1 MDSNHH
7 IHLARMNT
15 RLASLTVSFS
25 STVIKRTYNIKI
37 LKYYPLYFFYDFLQQ
52 YEDQLN
58 LFHSFFLKSK
68 YSLVKNSYFLYI
80 DYHISKYP
88 QQIDARYVRALIQS
102 KAPKILNY
110 YQNIQADIS
119 FIKKNIQESD
129 VDEKSKSTMLYQIGL
144 IK

>member
-1 MDSNHH
+1 MEQDNYMMVLRSEFHNTNTESKLTAFLTKYKNDVRVDGKPYLYCG
-7 IHLARMNT
+7 IMQMANFTMNPYKK
-15 RLASLTVSFS
+15 LD
-25 STVIKRTYNIKI
+25 
-37 LKYYPLYFFYDFLQQ
+37 YFNKGKQAL
-52 YEDQLN
+52 E
-58 LFHSFFLKSK
+58 S
-68 YSLVKNSYFLYI
+68 
-80 DYHISKYP
+80 HISKYP
-88 QQIDARYVRALIQS
+88 QQIDARYVRAIIQS

>member
-1 MDSNHH
+1 MEQDNYMMVLRSEFHNTNTESKLTAFLTKYKNDVRVDGKPYLYCG
-7 IHLARMNT
+7 IMQMANYTMNPYKK
-15 RLASLTVSFS
+15 LD
-25 STVIKRTYNIKI
+25 
-37 LKYYPLYFFYDFLQQ
+37 YFNKGKQAL
-52 YEDQLN
+52 ET
-58 LFHSFFLKSK
+58 
-68 YSLVKNSYFLYI
+68 
-80 DYHISKYP
+80 HISKYP

>member
-1 MDSNHH
+1 MEQDNYMMVLRSEFHNTNTESKLTAFLTKYKNDVRVDGKPYLYCG
-7 IHLARMNT
+7 IMQMANYTMNPYKK
-15 RLASLTVSFS
+15 LD
-25 STVIKRTYNIKI
+25 
-37 LKYYPLYFFYDFLQQ
+37 YFNKGKQAL
-52 YEDQLN
+52 ET
-58 LFHSFFLKSK
+58 
-68 YSLVKNSYFLYI
+68 
-80 DYHISKYP
+80 HISKYP
-88 QQIDARYVRALIQS
+88 QQIDARYVRAIIQS

>member
-1 MDSNHH
+1 MEQDNYMMVLRSEFHNTNTESKLTAFLTKYKNDVRVDGKPYLYCD
-7 IHLARMNT
+7 IMQMANYTMNPYKK
-15 RLASLTVSFS
+15 LD
-25 STVIKRTYNIKI
+25 
-37 LKYYPLYFFYDFLQQ
+37 YFNKGKQAL
-52 YEDQLN
+52 ET
-58 LFHSFFLKSK
+58 
-68 YSLVKNSYFLYI
+68 
-80 DYHISKYP
+80 HISKYP

>member
-1 MDSNHH
+1 MEQDNYMMVLRSEFHNTNTESKLTAFLTKYKNDVRVDGKPYLYCG
-7 IHLARMNT
+7 IMQMANYTMNPYKK
-15 RLASLTVSFS
+15 LD
-25 STVIKRTYNIKI
+25 
-37 LKYYPLYFFYDFLQQ
+37 YFNKGKQAL
-52 YEDQLN
+52 E
-58 LFHSFFLKSK
+58 S
-68 YSLVKNSYFLYI
+68 
-80 DYHISKYP
+80 HISKYP

>member
-1 MDSNHH
+1 MEQDNYMMVLRSEFHNTNTESKLTAFLTKYKNDVRVDGKPYLYCG
-7 IHLARMNT
+7 IMQMANYTMNPYKK
-15 RLASLTVSFS
+15 LD
-25 STVIKRTYNIKI
+25 
-37 LKYYPLYFFYDFLQQ
+37 YFNKGKQAL
-52 YEDQLN
+52 ET
-58 LFHSFFLKSK
+58 
-68 YSLVKNSYFLYI
+68 
-80 DYHISKYP
+80 HISKYP
-88 QQIDARYVRALIQS
+88 QQIHARYVRALIQS

>member
-1 MDSNHH
+1 MEQDNYMMVLRSEFHNTNTESKLTAFLTKYKNDVRVDGKPYLYCG
-7 IHLARMNT
+7 IMQMANFTMNPYKK
-15 RLASLTVSFS
+15 LD
-25 STVIKRTYNIKI
+25 
-37 LKYYPLYFFYDFLQQ
+37 YFNKGKQAL
-52 YEDQLN
+52 E
-58 LFHSFFLKSK
+58 S
-68 YSLVKNSYFLYI
+68 
-80 DYHISKYP
+80 HISKYP

>member
-1 MDSNHH
+1 MEQDNYMMVLRSEFHNTNTESKLTAFLTKYKNDVRVDGKPYLYCG
-7 IHLARMNT
+7 IMQMANYTMNPYKK
-15 RLASLTVSFS
+15 LD
-25 STVIKRTYNIKI
+25 
-37 LKYYPLYFFYDFLQQ
+37 YFNKGKQAL
-52 YEDQLN
+52 ET
-58 LFHSFFLKSK
+58 
-68 YSLVKNSYFLYI
+68 
-80 DYHISKYP
+80 HISKYP

-102 KAPKILNY
+102 KAPNILNY

>member
-1 MDSNHH
+1 MEQDNYMMVLRSEFHNTNTESKLTAFLTKYKNDVRVDGKPYLYCG
-7 IHLARMNT
+7 IMQMANYTMNPYKK
-15 RLASLTVSFS
+15 LD
-25 STVIKRTYNIKI
+25 
-37 LKYYPLYFFYDFLQQ
+37 YFNKGKQAL
-52 YEDQLN
+52 ET
-58 LFHSFFLKSK
+58 
-68 YSLVKNSYFLYI
+68 
-80 DYHISKYP
+80 HISKYP

-119 FIKKNIQESD
+119 FIKRNIQESD

>member
-1 MDSNHH
+1 MQMANYT
-7 IHLARMNT
+7 MNPYKK
-15 RLASLTVSFS
+15 LD
-25 STVIKRTYNIKI
+25 
-37 LKYYPLYFFYDFLQQ
+37 YFNKGKQAL
-52 YEDQLN
+52 ET
-58 LFHSFFLKSK
+58 
-68 YSLVKNSYFLYI
+68 
-80 DYHISKYP
+80 HISKYP

>member
-1 MDSNHH
+1 MEQDNYMMVLRSEFHNTNTESKLTAFLTKYKNDVRVDGKPYLYCG
-7 IHLARMNT
+7 IMQMANFTMNPYKK
-15 RLASLTVSFS
+15 LD
-25 STVIKRTYNIKI
+25 
-37 LKYYPLYFFYDFLQQ
+37 YFNKGKQAL
-52 YEDQLN
+52 ET
-58 LFHSFFLKSK
+58 
-68 YSLVKNSYFLYI
+68 
-80 DYHISKYP
+80 HISKYP

-129 VDEKSKSTMLYQIGL
+129 VDEKFKSTMLYQIGL

>member
-1 MDSNHH
+1 MEQDNYMMVLRSEFHNTNTESKLTAFLTKYKNDVRVDGKPYLYCG
-7 IHLARMNT
+7 IMQMANYTMNPYKK
-15 RLASLTVSFS
+15 LD
-25 STVIKRTYNIKI
+25 
-37 LKYYPLYFFYDFLQQ
+37 YFNKGKQAL
-52 YEDQLN
+52 E
-58 LFHSFFLKSK
+58 S
-68 YSLVKNSYFLYI
+68 
-80 DYHISKYP
+80 HISKYP
-88 QQIDARYVRALIQS
+88 QQIDARYVRAIIQS

>member
-1 MDSNHH
+1 MEQDNYMTVLRAEFHNTNTESKLTAFLTKYKNDVRVDGKPYLYCG
-7 IHLARMNT
+7 IMQMANYTMNPYKK
-15 RLASLTVSFS
+15 LD
-25 STVIKRTYNIKI
+25 
-37 LKYYPLYFFYDFLQQ
+37 YFNKGKQAL
-52 YEDQLN
+52 E
-58 LFHSFFLKSK
+58 S
-68 YSLVKNSYFLYI
+68 
-80 DYHISKYP
+80 HISKYP

-129 VDEKSKSTMLYQIGL
+129 VDDKSKSTMLYQIGL

>member
-1 MDSNHH
+1 MEQDNYMMVLRSEFHNTNTESKLTAFLTKYKNDVRVDGKPYLYCG
-7 IHLARMNT
+7 IMQMANYTMNPYKK
-15 RLASLTVSFS
+15 LD
-25 STVIKRTYNIKI
+25 
-37 LKYYPLYFFYDFLQQ
+37 YFNKGKQAL
-52 YEDQLN
+52 ET
-58 LFHSFFLKSK
+58 
-68 YSLVKNSYFLYI
+68 
-80 DYHISKYP
+80 HISKYP

-129 VDEKSKSTMLYQIGL
+129 VDDKSKSTMLYQIGL

>member
-1 MDSNHH
+1 MEQDNYMMVLRSEFHNTNTESKLTAFLTKYKNDVRVVGTPYLYCG
-7 IHLARMNT
+7 IMQMANFTMNPYKK
-15 RLASLTVSFS
+15 LD
-25 STVIKRTYNIKI
+25 
-37 LKYYPLYFFYDFLQQ
+37 YFNKGKQAL
-52 YEDQLN
+52 E
-58 LFHSFFLKSK
+58 S
-68 YSLVKNSYFLYI
+68 
-80 DYHISKYP
+80 HISKYP
-88 QQIDARYVRALIQS
+88 QQIDARYVRAIIQS

>member
-1 MDSNHH
+1 MEQDNYMTVLRAEFHNTNSESKLTAFLTKYKNDVRVDGKPYLYCG
-7 IHLARMNT
+7 IMQMANYTMNPYKK
-15 RLASLTVSFS
+15 LD
-25 STVIKRTYNIKI
+25 
-37 LKYYPLYFFYDFLQQ
+37 YFNKGKQAL
-52 YEDQLN
+52 E
-58 LFHSFFLKSK
+58 S
-68 YSLVKNSYFLYI
+68 
-80 DYHISKYP
+80 HISKYP
-88 QQIDARYVRALIQS
+88 QQIDARYVRVLIQS

>member
-1 MDSNHH
+1 MEQDNYMMVLRSEFHNTNTESKLTAFLTKYKNDVRVDGKPYLYCG
-7 IHLARMNT
+7 IMQMANFTMNPYKK
-15 RLASLTVSFS
+15 LD
-25 STVIKRTYNIKI
+25 
-37 LKYYPLYFFYDFLQQ
+37 YFNKGKQAL
-52 YEDQLN
+52 ET
-58 LFHSFFLKSK
+58 
-68 YSLVKNSYFLYI
+68 
-80 DYHISKYP
+80 HISKYP

>member
-1 MDSNHH
+1 MEQDNYMTELRSEFHNTDTESKLTAFLNKYKND
-7 IHLARMNT
+7 IRADGKPYLYCGIMQMANYTMNPYKK
-15 RLASLTVSFS
+15 LD
-25 STVIKRTYNIKI
+25 
-37 LKYYPLYFFYDFLQQ
+37 YFNKGKQAL
-52 YEDQLN
+52 E
-58 LFHSFFLKSK
+58 S
-68 YSLVKNSYFLYI
+68 
-80 DYHISKYP
+80 HISKYP

-129 VDEKSKSTMLYQIGL
+129 VDDKSKSTMLYQIGL

>member
-1 MDSNHH
+1 MMVLRSEFHNTNTESKLTAFLTKYKNDVRVDGKPYLYCGIMQMANYT
-7 IHLARMNT
+7 MNPYKK
-15 RLASLTVSFS
+15 LD
-25 STVIKRTYNIKI
+25 
-37 LKYYPLYFFYDFLQQ
+37 YFNKGKQAL
-52 YEDQLN
+52 ET
-58 LFHSFFLKSK
+58 
-68 YSLVKNSYFLYI
+68 
-80 DYHISKYP
+80 HISKYP

>member
-1 MDSNHH
+1 MEQDNYMMVLRSEFHNTNTESKLTAFLTKYKNDVRVDGKPYLYCG
-7 IHLARMNT
+7 IMQMANYTMNPYKK
-15 RLASLTVSFS
+15 LD
-25 STVIKRTYNIKI
+25 
-37 LKYYPLYFFYDFLQQ
+37 YFNKGKQAL
-52 YEDQLN
+52 E
-58 LFHSFFLKSK
+58 S
-68 YSLVKNSYFLYI
+68 
-80 DYHISKYP
+80 HISKYP

-129 VDEKSKSTMLYQIGL
+129 LDEKSKSTMLYQIGL

>member
-1 MDSNHH
+1 MEQDNYMTVLRAEFHNTNTESKLTAFLTKYKNDVRVDGKPYLYCG
-7 IHLARMNT
+7 IMQMANYTMNPYKK
-15 RLASLTVSFS
+15 LD
-25 STVIKRTYNIKI
+25 
-37 LKYYPLYFFYDFLQQ
+37 YFNKGKQAL
-52 YEDQLN
+52 ET
-58 LFHSFFLKSK
+58 
-68 YSLVKNSYFLYI
+68 
-80 DYHISKYP
+80 HISKYP

>member
-1 MDSNHH
+1 MEQDNYMMVLRSEFHNTNTESKLTAFLTKYKNDVRVDGKPYLYCG
-7 IHLARMNT
+7 IMQMANYTMNPYKK
-15 RLASLTVSFS
+15 LD
-25 STVIKRTYNIKI
+25 
-37 LKYYPLYFFYDFLQQ
+37 YFNKGKQAL
-52 YEDQLN
+52 ET
-58 LFHSFFLKSK
+58 
-68 YSLVKNSYFLYI
+68 
-80 DYHISKYP
+80 HISKYP

-119 FIKKNIQESD
+119 FIQKNIQESD

>member
-1 MDSNHH
+1 MEQDNYMMMLRSEFHNTNTESKLTAFLTKYKNDVRVDGKPYLYCG
-7 IHLARMNT
+7 IMQMANYTMNPYKK
-15 RLASLTVSFS
+15 LD
-25 STVIKRTYNIKI
+25 
-37 LKYYPLYFFYDFLQQ
+37 YFNKGKQAL
-52 YEDQLN
+52 ET
-58 LFHSFFLKSK
+58 
-68 YSLVKNSYFLYI
+68 
-80 DYHISKYP
+80 HISKYP

>member
-1 MDSNHH
+1 MEQDNYMMVLRSEFHNTNTESKLTAFLTKYKNDVRVDGKPYLYCG
-7 IHLARMNT
+7 IMQMANYTMNPYKK
-15 RLASLTVSFS
+15 LD
-25 STVIKRTYNIKI
+25 
-37 LKYYPLYFFYDFLQQ
+37 YFNKGKQAL
-52 YEDQLN
+52 ET
-58 LFHSFFLKSK
+58 
-68 YSLVKNSYFLYI
+68 
-80 DYHISKYP
+80 HISKYP

-129 VDEKSKSTMLYQIGL
+129 VDEKSKSTILYQIGL

>member
-1 MDSNHH
+1 MEQDNYMTVLRAEFHNTNSESKLTSFLTKYKNDVRVDGKPYLYCG
-7 IHLARMNT
+7 IMQMANYTMNPYKK
-15 RLASLTVSFS
+15 LD
-25 STVIKRTYNIKI
+25 
-37 LKYYPLYFFYDFLQQ
+37 YFNKGKQAL
-52 YEDQLN
+52 ET
-58 LFHSFFLKSK
+58 
-68 YSLVKNSYFLYI
+68 
-80 DYHISKYP
+80 HISKYP